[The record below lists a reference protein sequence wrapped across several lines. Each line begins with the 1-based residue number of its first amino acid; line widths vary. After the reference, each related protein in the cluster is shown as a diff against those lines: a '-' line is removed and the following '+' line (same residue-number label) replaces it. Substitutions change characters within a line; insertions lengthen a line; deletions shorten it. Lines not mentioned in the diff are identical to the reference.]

1 MASLSNNETNV
12 FVYSH
17 CAVVCQLKTKLLLS
31 YLPNRCEQ
39 AVPMPKSRNP
49 KPRPRGRPRSDAS
62 KQAVLRA
69 AYRLL
74 KKRGIASV
82 SAQELARQ
90 AGVSTAT
97 LYRWWKSK
105 EAVMLDA
112 FLARVKP
119 ALAPPL
125 EGSPLERLH
134 QSVVRGAEWL
144 HSKDSRVAV
153 RLISDVQQDPVL
165 RRLFLERF
173 YLPRRAMNLD
183 LVQQAIAA
191 GELPRDTDADLLIDA
206 LTGPLYFRRI
216 IGHAPVSEAFA
227 SELAS
232 RVLHAFRRPVGL

>member
-1 MASLSNNETNV
+1 MRT
-12 FVYSH
+12 
-17 CAVVCQLKTKLLLS
+17 
-31 YLPNRCEQ
+31 
-39 AVPMPKSRNP
+39 SRNP
-49 KPRPRGRPRSDAS
+49 TPRPRGRPRSDAS

-69 AYRLL
+69 AHRLL

-134 QSVVRGAEWL
+134 QSVVRGAERI
-144 HSKDSRVAV
+144 HSKASAAAVA
-153 RLISDVQQDPVL
+153 R
-165 RRLFLERF
+165 
-173 YLPRRAMNLD
+173 
-183 LVQQAIAA
+183 
-191 GELPRDTDADLLIDA
+191 
-206 LTGPLYFRRI
+206 
-216 IGHAPVSEAFA
+216 
-227 SELAS
+227 
-232 RVLHAFRRPVGL
+232 

>member
-1 MASLSNNETNV
+1 MLM
-12 FVYSH
+12 
-17 CAVVCQLKTKLLLS
+17 
-31 YLPNRCEQ
+31 R
-39 AVPMPKSRNP
+39 KSRHP
-49 KPRPRGRPRSDAS
+49 TPRPRGRPRSDAS

-69 AYRLL
+69 AYGLL

-125 EGSPLERLH
+125 KGSPLERLH

-144 HSKDSRVAV
+144 HSKDSPVAV
-153 RLISDVQQDPVL
+153 RLISDVQEDPVL

-232 RVLHAFRRPVGL
+232 RVIQAFRQPVGL

>member
-1 MASLSNNETNV
+1 M
-12 FVYSH
+12 
-17 CAVVCQLKTKLLLS
+17 
-31 YLPNRCEQ
+31 R
-39 AVPMPKSRNP
+39 KSRNP
-49 KPRPRGRPRSDAS
+49 KPHPRGGPRSDAS

-134 QSVVRGAEWL
+134 QSVVRGAAWL
-144 HSKDSRVAV
+144 HSKDAPVAV
-153 RLISDVQQDPVL
+153 LLISDVQADPLL
-165 RRLFLERF
+165 RPLFLERF
-173 YLPRRAMNLD
+173 YLLRPAMNVD
-183 LVQQAIAA
+183 LVLQAIAA
-191 GELPRDTDADLLIDA
+191 GQLPRRTDADLVIESPTA
-206 LTGPLYFRRI
+206 R
-216 IGHAPVSEAFA
+216 
-227 SELAS
+227 
-232 RVLHAFRRPVGL
+232 LHFLRCIVPAT

>member
-1 MASLSNNETNV
+1 
-12 FVYSH
+12 
-17 CAVVCQLKTKLLLS
+17 
-31 YLPNRCEQ
+31 
-39 AVPMPKSRNP
+39 
-49 KPRPRGRPRSDAS
+49 
-62 KQAVLRA
+62 
-69 AYRLL
+69 
-74 KKRGIASV
+74 
-82 SAQELARQ
+82 
-90 AGVSTAT
+90 VSTAT

-134 QSVVRGAEWL
+134 QSVVRGAAWL
-144 HSKDSRVAV
+144 HSKDAPVAV
-153 RLISDVQQDPVL
+153 RLISDVQADPVL

-173 YLPRRAMNLD
+173 YLPRRAMNVD

-232 RVLHAFRRPVGL
+232 RVLQAFRRPVGL

>member
-1 MASLSNNETNV
+1 M
-12 FVYSH
+12 H
-17 CAVVCQLKTKLLLS
+17 
-31 YLPNRCEQ
+31 
-39 AVPMPKSRNP
+39 KSRNP
-49 KPRPRGRPRSDAS
+49 KPRPRGRPGSDAS

-134 QSVVRGAEWL
+134 QSVVRGAGWL
-144 HSKDSRVAV
+144 HSKDSPIAV
-153 RLISDVQQDPVL
+153 RLSSDVQEDPML

-173 YLPRRAMNLD
+173 YLPRRTMNLN
-183 LVQQAIAA
+183 LVHQAIAA
-191 GELPRDTDADLLIDA
+191 AELLGGTDVD
-206 LTGPLYFRRI
+206 RRI
-216 IGHAPVSEAFA
+216 DS
-227 SELAS
+227 LT
-232 RVLHAFRRPVGL
+232 

>member
-1 MASLSNNETNV
+1 M
-12 FVYSH
+12 
-17 CAVVCQLKTKLLLS
+17 
-31 YLPNRCEQ
+31 R
-39 AVPMPKSRNP
+39 KSRNS

-74 KKRGIASV
+74 KKGGIGSV

-125 EGSPLERLH
+125 EGSPLERLP
-134 QSVVRGAEWL
+134 QSGGRGAEWL
-144 HSKDSRVAV
+144 QSEESPVAG
-153 RLISDVQQDPVL
+153 RLI
-165 RRLFLERF
+165 
-173 YLPRRAMNLD
+173 
-183 LVQQAIAA
+183 
-191 GELPRDTDADLLIDA
+191 
-206 LTGPLYFRRI
+206 
-216 IGHAPVSEAFA
+216 
-227 SELAS
+227 
-232 RVLHAFRRPVGL
+232 

>member
-1 MASLSNNETNV
+1 MFSFIVTAQR
-12 FVYSH
+12 
-17 CAVVCQLKTKLLLS
+17 ACQPKTKLLLS
-31 YLPNRCEQ
+31 YSPNRCEQ
-39 AVPMPKSRNP
+39 AVPMRKSRNP

-74 KKRGIASV
+74 KKGGIASV

-105 EAVMLDA
+105 DAVMLDA

-125 EGSPLERLH
+125 EGSPIQRLH

-144 HSKDSRVAV
+144 HSKDSPVAI
-153 RLISDVQQDPVL
+153 RLIVMFRQIPCFGDSSSNVS
-165 RRLFLERF
+165 
-173 YLPRRAMNLD
+173 
-183 LVQQAIAA
+183 IC
-191 GELPRDTDADLLIDA
+191 RDE
-206 LTGPLYFRRI
+206 P
-216 IGHAPVSEAFA
+216 
-227 SELAS
+227 
-232 RVLHAFRRPVGL
+232 

>member
-1 MASLSNNETNV
+1 
-12 FVYSH
+12 
-17 CAVVCQLKTKLLLS
+17 
-31 YLPNRCEQ
+31 
-39 AVPMPKSRNP
+39 
-49 KPRPRGRPRSDAS
+49 
-62 KQAVLRA
+62 
-69 AYRLL
+69 
-74 KKRGIASV
+74 V
-82 SAQELARQ
+82 STQELARQ

-105 EAVMLDA
+105 EAIMLDA

-125 EGSPLERLH
+125 AGSPLKRLH
-134 QSVVRGAEWL
+134 ESVVRGAEWL
-144 HSKDSRVAV
+144 DSRESDVAV
-153 RLISDVQQDPVL
+153 RLISDVQEDPAL

-191 GELPRDTDADLLIDA
+191 GELPRDTDAELLIDA

-216 IGHAPVSEAFA
+216 IGHAPVTEAFA

-232 RVLHAFRRPVGL
+232 RVLLAFRR